1 MQTCFLHK
9 FSLMTIFLIVKERLQ
24 RHQTIIKILSK
35 EEIKKWLMDTIVYNE
50 NIEAEDLN
58 ELANIVGK
66 CEETMDI
73 IKKYEDITKTNKKNM
88 MFLAYQQGKVFR
100 KFKENRK
107 I

>member
-1 MQTCFLHK
+1 
-9 FSLMTIFLIVKERLQ
+9 
-24 RHQTIIKILSK
+24 
-35 EEIKKWLMDTIVYNE
+35 MDTIVYNE